1 MLDDAAIREFIARAH
16 KRSLPPKHTVLHAGD
31 RPQSIYLILEGS
43 VSVMLE
49 DGDGREM
56 VLDYLNPGEFFGE
69 ICLFPEQELRSA
81 TVRTRGP
88 TLVAELDYGAFRS
101 FVAEH
106 PDCMLEIAGQL
117 ARRLRQTAQRVANL
131 AFLDVTG
138 RLAHTLHDLARK
150 PDARPHPSGRW
161 VRISRIELARHVGC
175 SREMA
180 GRALKKLHDDGL
192 VHPQGRNVL
201 VKFSE
206 AAASITRK
214 AA

>member
-1 MLDDAAIREFIARAH
+1 MLDSNAIAAFIARAH

-69 ICLFPEQELRSA
+69 ICLFPEQEVRSA
-81 TVRTRGP
+81 MVRTRGP
-88 TLVAELDYGAFRS
+88 TLVAELDYEAFRR

-106 PDCMLEIAGQL
+106 PDCMFEIAGQL
-117 ARRLRQTAQRVANL
+117 ARRLRETGQRVANL
-131 AFLDVTG
+131 AFLDVAG
-138 RLAHTLHDLARK
+138 RLARTLHDLARK
-150 PDARPHPSGRW
+150 PDAQPHPFGKL
-161 VRISRIELARHVGC
+161 VRISRMELARHIGC

-192 VHPQGRNVL
+192 VRPQGRNILIFPLDGPVEL
-201 VKFSE
+201 RN
-206 AAASITRK
+206 AA
-214 AA
+214 

>member
-1 MLDDAAIREFIARAH
+1 MLDRHAIRAFVERAH

-69 ICLFPEQELRSA
+69 ICLFPEQDLRSA
-81 TVRTRGP
+81 RVRTRGP
-88 TLVAELDYGAFRS
+88 TLVAELDSGAFRS

-106 PDCMLEIAGQL
+106 PDCMFEIAGQL
-117 ARRLRQTAQRVANL
+117 ARRLREAGQRVANL
-131 AFLDVTG
+131 AFLDVTA
-138 RLAHTLHDLARK
+138 RLARTLHDLARK
-150 PDARPHPSGRW
+150 PDAVPHPSGTL
-161 VRISRIELARHVGC
+161 VCISRIELARHVGC

-192 VHPQGRNVL
+192 VRPQGRKIL
-201 VKFSE
+201 ILDRDYARTLRD
-206 AAASITRK
+206 AA
-214 AA
+214 